1 MFANKAN
8 KLIQPV
14 NLVGLLLLS
23 FILQSQSLDISAN
36 SMFSVFENEIIATN
50 ESANWWIYFI
60 MRFILYGLNSVLDKE
75 KHQELEEIQWI
86 WYKKNQPLTKSA
98 SRGLALA

>member
-36 SMFSVFENEIIATN
+36 SMFSVFENEIIATK
-50 ESANWWIYFI
+50 ESANW
-60 MRFILYGLNSVLDKE
+60 
-75 KHQELEEIQWI
+75 
-86 WYKKNQPLTKSA
+86 
-98 SRGLALA
+98 

>member
-60 MRFILYGLNSVLDKE
+60 LYGLNSVLDKE